1 MAGLGTDEKTVSQ
14 ILTQSG
20 YSSAD
25 IVKIMDAFESNY
37 GESLMSDIQGDYSGN
52 AETQLRNVLYNS
64 AAAEAQTTLN
74 WQSTND
80 IPTDIAS
87 KANELYSQLESS
99 DATGY
104 MKEFSKLSNEE
115 QAQVML
121 ACDLLHPNESVMDR
135 LTEGKPWFGKEDGY
149 VDNIIKGM
157 KKVANTKVS

>member
-1 MAGLGTDEKTVSQ
+1 M
-14 ILTQSG
+14 
-20 YSSAD
+20 
-25 IVKIMDAFESNY
+25 
-37 GESLMSDIQGDYSGN
+37 
-52 AETQLRNVLYNS
+52 
-64 AAAEAQTTLN
+64 N